1 MLQTALDIGRVGF
14 PFLISLCVLAFF
26 AGLLVALVLTVILIT
41 DKEKGNKKKRI
52 WIIVGCAVGPIA
64 VMLVLVILW
73 GLLNV
78 LGGLFAVPR

>member
-1 MLQTALDIGRVGF
+1 MLQTALDLGRTGF

-26 AGLLVALVLTVILIT
+26 AGLLIALVLTVILFT
-41 DKEKGNKKKRI
+41 DKEKVNKKKHIRI
-52 WIIVGCAVGPIA
+52 IIGCAVGPIA

-78 LGGLFAVPR
+78 LGGLFAVSR